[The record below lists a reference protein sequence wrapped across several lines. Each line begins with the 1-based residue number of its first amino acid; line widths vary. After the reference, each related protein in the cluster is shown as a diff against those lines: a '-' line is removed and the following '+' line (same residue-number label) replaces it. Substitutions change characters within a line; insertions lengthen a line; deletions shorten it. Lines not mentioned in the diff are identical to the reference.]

1 MRNLLTVIV
10 LFLVGIA
17 GLGYYRGWFGLSTT
31 GTDQKPSTTF
41 TMDEVKI
48 HEDERKAKD
57 KVQGFGQEAK
67 EKFDGLTGK
76 PTEPD
81 RRP

>member
-1 MRNLLTVIV
+1 MRNLLIVIV

-31 GTDQKPSTTF
+31 GTDQKPSATF
-41 TMDEVKI
+41 TMDKAKI
-48 HEDERKAKD
+48 HEDEQKTKD

-67 EKFDGLTGK
+67 EKLDGLTGK